1 MRWKI
6 LLALSLFP
14 LYSCKQPVKEV
25 IIHESARVKVAKVS
39 YEKMSLPIRSSGLVV
54 STKEVKLSFKTG
66 GIIAAIYAEDGA
78 IVKKGQ
84 LLATLNQSEIEAFVT
99 QAANGYDKAV
109 RDYNRAKNLFADSV
123 VTLEQFQN
131 AETAMNMA
139 KANLEIATFNLNHT
153 KIYAPDKGV
162 ILKRLVEANEVIA
175 PGYPVF
181 LFGTTGKQWKIRA
194 GLADRDFVRII
205 PGDSARVM
213 LDAYPGVIFYAIV
226 SQIGEAAN
234 PLTGTYEIELELLPC
249 KQRLASGFVAN
260 LEIFPSRT
268 EALYLVPVG
277 ALIEADGQTAY
288 VYFVSDSLTAEKLKI
303 SIVGIVGSSAAVK
316 GGFGNVSE
324 VVTDGAAYLTQG
336 EHVTVVR

>member
-1 MRWKI
+1 MRWKMLSV
-6 LLALSLFP
+6 LLLISLN
-14 LYSCKQPVKEV
+14 SCKQQVKEA
-25 IIHESARVKVAKVS
+25 IAPESARVKVAKVS
-39 YEKMSLPIRSSGLVV
+39 YEKMSLPVRSSGLVV

-66 GIIAAIYAEDGA
+66 GIIAAIYADDGTT
-78 IVKKGQ
+78 VKKGQ
-84 LLATLNQSEIEAFVT
+84 LLATLNQSEIKALVT

-131 AETAMNMA
+131 VETAMNVA
-139 KANLEIATFNLNHT
+139 KANLEITTFNLNHAN
-153 KIYAPDKGV
+153 IYAPDNGI

-181 LFGTTGKQWKIRA
+181 LFGITGKQWKIRA

-226 SQIGEAAN
+226 SQMGESAN
-234 PLTGTYEIELELLPC
+234 PLTGTYEIELDLLPC
-249 KQRLASGFVAN
+249 NQRLASGFVAN
-260 LEIFPSRT
+260 LEIYPSRT
-268 EALYLVPVG
+268 EALYRVPVG
-277 ALIEADGQTAY
+277 ALIEAEGQTAY
-288 VYFVSDSLTAEKLKI
+288 VYFVSDSLTAEKIKI
-303 SIVGIVGSSAAVK
+303 NIVGIVGSSAAVT
-316 GGFGNVSE
+316 GGFGNVTE
-324 VVTDGAAYLTQG
+324 VVTDGAAYLTEG